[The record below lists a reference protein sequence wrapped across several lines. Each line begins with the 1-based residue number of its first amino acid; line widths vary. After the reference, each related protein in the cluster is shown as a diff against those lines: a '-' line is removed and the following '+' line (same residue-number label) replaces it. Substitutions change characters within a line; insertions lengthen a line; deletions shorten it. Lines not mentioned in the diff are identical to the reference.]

1 MKADDFENLSEAI
14 DAVPEGGKLKLT
26 ADTAI
31 DEELTISKSMKV
43 IGNGAQINQL
53 VTVNDAD
60 VELDN
65 VVLVA
70 PGEDASSKTP
80 IVKVSGT
87 APFTMKNCEVKGAAR
102 TAVNIMT
109 SGDIDIEG
117 CTFDA
122 GDQSI
127 YNMIEFSISNARDI
141 NNVVIKGNTFKGALK
156 NNGICLYNLA
166 EGATVDISDNKFV
179 DINVDNNPVRLSNPK
194 NVAATFK
201 VENNTY
207 SFSSDVPNAQGY
219 TAFMLLQDY
228 SKSGAPI
235 QDFSKFD
242 IHFKNLKR
250 GEKVLTE
257 KGTGID
263 QVYYVYMDQ
272 KGILPDGENDPVVT
286 FE

>member
-1 MKADDFENLSEAI
+1 MSECA
-14 DAVPEGGKLKLT
+14 
-26 ADTAI
+26 AI
-31 DEELTISKSMKV
+31 DEEFAVSKSMKV
-43 IGNGAQINQL
+43 IGNGAQFNKQ
-53 VTVNDAD
+53 VTVMDAD
-60 VELDN
+60 IEFDN
-65 VVLVA
+65 IVFVA
-70 PGEDASSKTP
+70 SGTDAQSKTP
-80 IVKVSGT
+80 AIKVSGT
-87 APFTMKNCEVKGAAR
+87 SPFTMKNCEVKGAAR

-109 SGDIDIEG
+109 NGKIDIEG

-122 GDQSI
+122 GNQDI
-127 YNMIEFSISNARDI
+127 YNMIEFSINNARDI
-141 NNVVIKGNTFKGALK
+141 EEVVIKGNTFKGALK

-166 EGATVDISDNKFV
+166 EGAKIDISNNKFL
-179 DINVDNNPVRLSNPK
+179 DIDVSNNPIRLSNPK
-194 NVAATFK
+194 NVSATFNF
-201 VENNTY
+201 ENNVYT
-207 SFSSDVPNAQGY
+207 FSSDIPNAEGY

-242 IHFKNLKR
+242 IHFKNLRR

-257 KGTGID
+257 KGTGLD

>member
-14 DAVPEGGKLKLT
+14 DAVPEGGKLKLA

-31 DEELTISKSMKV
+31 DEELTISKSMKI
-43 IGNGAQINQL
+43 IGNGAQINKL

-80 IVKVSGT
+80 IVKASGT
-87 APFTMKNCEVKGAAR
+87 APFTMKNCKVKGAAR

-141 NNVVIKGNTFKGALK
+141 ENVVIKGNTFKGALK

-166 EGATVDISDNKFV
+166 EGATVDISENKFV

-194 NVAATFK
+194 NVSATFK
-201 VENNTY
+201 FENNTY

>member
-1 MKADDFENLSEAI
+1 M
-14 DAVPEGGKLKLT
+14 PEGGKLKL
-26 ADTAI
+26 AEGTAI
-31 DEELTISKSMKV
+31 DEEMTLSKSVK
-43 IGNGAQINQL
+43 ILGNGAQVNQL
-53 VTVNDAD
+53 ITVQDAD
-60 VELDN
+60 VEFDN
-65 VVLVA
+65 VVFVA
-70 PGEDASSKTP
+70 PGEDANSKTP

-87 APFTMKNCEVKGAAR
+87 SPFTMKNCEVKGAAR

-109 SGDIDIEG
+109 SGKIDIEG

-122 GDQSI
+122 GNADI

-141 NNVVIKGNTFKGALK
+141 ESVVIKGNTFKGALK

-166 EGATVDISDNKFV
+166 EGATIDISDNKFE
-179 DINVDNNPVRLSNPK
+179 DISVDNNPVRLSNPK
-194 NVAATFK
+194 NVSATFNF
-201 VENNTY
+201 ENNVY
-207 SFSSDVPNAQGY
+207 SFTSDEPNAQGY

-250 GEKVLTE
+250 GDEVLTE